1 MIYDDNQTD
10 VALNMFVNFLLP
22 LITNAKQCDEIM
34 KTAFDNISQPNNE
47 FEFDES
53 CRPDNVLIVAKFVE
67 LYTQQ
72 TSVMCR
78 LLKNSMIKFMN
89 ENNEWD
95 KFIDVICKEKPKSTT
110 QICQPLLEIIE
121 NRKRCLEENADQK
134 SSDKSNKDELEK
146 LNLFFTR

>member
-22 LITNAKQCDEIM
+22 LITNPKKCDEIM
-34 KTAFDNISQPNNE
+34 KTAFAKIPTPNNE

-53 CRPDNVLIVAKFVE
+53 CRPDNVLIVAKFFE
-67 LYTQQ
+67 IYTQQ

-78 LLKNSMIKFMN
+78 LFKDSMLKFMN

-95 KFIDVICKEKPKSTT
+95 KFIDVVGKEKQKSTI

-121 NRKRCLEENADQK
+121 NRKRCLEENADEK
-134 SSDKSNKDELEK
+134 SSDELEK
-146 LNLFFTR
+146 LNLFFTQ